1 MKNQTE
7 TDTKVVKILPNNK
20 STFAPDEQWNW
31 TRTSFICGLRRAWRG
46 VGKGGG
52 WGLQDLDIAD
62 RRWQKQCKWKVFV
75 VAIVVDGGLQSLSS
89 AEVQILSASRHR
101 RRRVKGVAGIWVR
114 RDLVRWCVPEGDA
127 GEKEVGESNLEAV
140 YIQKRAAKLTQN
152 WPQPQQKQTKR
163 RRRRRSTIRKQLQEG
178 CAWCSTKKLK
188 LK

>member
-1 MKNQTE
+1 MKLDSDQLHMQVE
-7 TDTKVVKILPNNK
+7 TGMEG
-20 STFAPDEQWNW
+20 S
-31 TRTSFICGLRRAWRG
+31 R
-46 VGKGGG
+46 KGGG

-101 RRRVKGVAGIWVR
+101 RRRVKGVEGIWVR
-114 RDLVRWCVPEGDA
+114 GDLVRWCVPEGDA

-152 WPQPQQKQTKR
+152 WPQPQQKQTER